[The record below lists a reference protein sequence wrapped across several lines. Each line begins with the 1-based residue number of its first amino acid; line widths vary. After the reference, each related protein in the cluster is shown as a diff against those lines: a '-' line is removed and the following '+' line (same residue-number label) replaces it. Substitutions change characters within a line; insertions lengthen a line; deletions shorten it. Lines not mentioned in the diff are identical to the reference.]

1 MPAAGDHQG
10 RFSGWDGLLKAPFSV
25 LDVAAV

>member
-10 RFSGWDGLLKAPFSV
+10 RFSDWGGLLKAV
-25 LDVAAV
+25 LGALDVARV